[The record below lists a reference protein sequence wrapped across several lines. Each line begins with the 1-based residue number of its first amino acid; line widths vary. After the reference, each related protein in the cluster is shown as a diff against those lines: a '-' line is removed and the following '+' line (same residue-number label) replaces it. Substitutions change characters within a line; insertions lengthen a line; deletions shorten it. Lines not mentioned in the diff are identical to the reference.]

1 MSVTQDELMY
11 LQSQLEGLESIFME
25 LMPFGIELKRQHV
38 QDYYDKRFDA
48 ATKPVSS
55 VAETELRRQFNTKA
69 NQVRNLVDSAESL
82 GDAGNKLNLIRAAAS
97 LPEERSKGLLSSV
110 LTFCKNLVMETKA
123 DPDLLN
129 EILSSKELR
138 AVEARVLL
146 GSTMF
151 IINDEVAFGDNALPL
166 KSLLAEF
173 LALTKQEQLLTR
185 NDPFLIEAQCAL
197 EALEYDSEAEE
208 S

>member
-1 MSVTQDELMY
+1 LSVTQDELMY

-97 LPEERSKGLLSSV
+97 LPEERSKGLLASV

-138 AVEARVLL
+138 PVEARVLL

-151 IINDEVAFGDNALPL
+151 IINDEVVFGDNNLPL

-197 EALEYDSEAEE
+197 EALEYDSEPEE

>member
-110 LTFCKNLVMETKA
+110 LTFCKRLVMETKA

-138 AVEARVLL
+138 PVEARVLL

-151 IINDEVAFGDNALPL
+151 IISEDVGFGEEVLPL

-197 EALEYDSEAEE
+197 EALELESEDAE